1 MIQDRKGEREIEI
14 KGVGVW
20 VRKTKGYGK
29 IWKIDICS
37 KIPLSTGLKIPCL
50 SWGIQNAR
58 LSLSSLILKCLT
70 WGKQFTGRH
79 CILKMN
85 CFQRY
90 PEITRKKKE
99 ARITNKNERYKEIN
113 AQIYIYIYKYSLLW
127 SQGRGP
133 QFNGYTYT
141 TSQIVPTE
149 IMKIM

>member
-1 MIQDRKGEREIEI
+1 MSEKDKR
-14 KGVGVW
+14 
-20 VRKTKGYGK
+20 
-29 IWKIDICS
+29 IWKNLKDRHMLQNS
-37 KIPLSTGLKIPCL
+37 LSTGLKIPCL

-90 PEITRKKKE
+90 PEITRNKKE

-113 AQIYIYIYKYSLLW
+113 AQIYIYINI
-127 SQGRGP
+127 RCCEAREGP
-133 QFNGYTYT
+133 QFNGYIYT

>member
-1 MIQDRKGEREIEI
+1 MIQDRKGEREIER

-79 CILKMN
+79 CTLKMN

-90 PEITRKKKE
+90 PEITRNKKE

-113 AQIYIYIYKYSLLW
+113 AQIYIYIYINIRCCEA
-127 SQGRGP
+127 RGGDHNSMATFILHP
-133 QFNGYTYT
+133 KLCQLK
-141 TSQIVPTE
+141 SW
-149 IMKIM
+149 K